1 MIDIWITK
9 WIIKMMV
16 DFSLLAVI
24 FATPIFTQGS
34 FFWGTLYIYITY
46 INVGCYYKYS
56 LMLSHKALYNVTT
69 NTKNIRTVVC
79 ANTKGHLLGTS
90 PTRNLTIPN
99 LILDPPLTKNL
110 TIPCLFYVKNVFH
123 RASSKVI
130 IKNFS
135 QQISRKCIIKLRARF
150 TQHFRERGG

>member
-1 MIDIWITK
+1 MIHIWITK

-24 FATPIFTQGS
+24 FATPNFHS
-34 FFWGTLYIYITY
+34 RKFFWGTLYIYITY

-90 PTRNLTIPN
+90 LTWNLTIPI
-99 LILDPPLTKNL
+99 LILDPPLTRNL

-123 RASSKVI
+123 RASSRSSLKTSVS
-130 IKNFS
+130 KFQGNVKS
-135 QQISRKCIIKLRARF
+135 N
-150 TQHFRERGG
+150 